1 MMINKIVVSERR
13 NLFPLGWNFG
23 TAFEKNATTLKFIIP
38 PALAELKDRYLLLV
52 NSAGP
57 FKLTLNKNDEVTL
70 DDVVTYDTAAQI
82 QLVLCNGAKKIW
94 RSRSYGITFY
104 PSLDDSGDNPITNSV
119 NMAKEELREKL
130 AEAVAKFFGG
140 DYTDVSFDDMTEQ
153 IGSAVA
159 LNAGDVTV
167 EDLSLTERTI
177 LPPKG
182 KNAISKVT
190 VKALRPNT
198 LKVTSNG
205 HYPETIPG
213 ENPDGTVAP
222 PEYWTAVNVDIPE
235 PQLTSFAVKPAR
247 VTKTYTAADTDKI
260 STSGRPFNG
269 IDELTVEAVN
279 SDIDEHIK
287 PENIR
292 RGVDILGVQGDL
304 IALEGDYQKRLD
316 EYDVLLSVVE
326 QMTTMPSLLASAYTD
341 TEGNN
346 KLVKIPY
353 LPTKNMTSYGV
364 ISNSIVECGLDLSKC
379 PSAGNG
385 QQNRLLYSG
394 RKNLKKIKITGM
406 QGVKVIAFFFSG
418 CTTLVEIEM
427 YQDSDFAPNA
437 TWHTAY
443 YQEMFAYCL
452 ALKSITGDPLDLSA
466 SSYSTAYNKM
476 FNQAL
481 ALQYVRFKP
490 GTIKNDI
497 SFSSSAYIYRGK
509 YAEDVND
516 PGTLLSILN
525 GVRPYA
531 SGDNT
536 ITVAF
541 NAETKTYLDLWRCKI
556 DPDTG
561 LYISSDDSNDK
572 TLRTAFTADKGVVI
586 S

>member
-1 MMINKIVVSERR
+1 MKIKVIYEYR
-13 NLFPLGWNFG
+13 
-23 TAFEKNATTLKFIIP
+23 A
-38 PALAELKDRYLLLV
+38 LLLPH
-52 NSAGP
+52 NNMGTMLENGA
-57 FKLTLNKNDEVTL
+57 TIL
-70 DDVVTYDTAAQI
+70 DFEIPKELADYTNRSLVVTNSVGSHVLPLTNNQVELTKKETGESSAEI
-82 QLVLCNGAKKIW
+82 QLVLKDSNDNEWCSQPYI
-94 RSRSYGITFY
+94 IDFY
-104 PSLDDSGDNPITNSV
+104 RRIDDSGKNIVT
-119 NMAKEELREKL
+119 
-130 AEAVAKFFGG
+130 EAVIAQKEKDRKQLADAATKFFGA
-140 DYTDVSFDDMTEQ
+140 DYSDSSFDDMTEQ

-159 LNAGDVTV
+159 LNAGEVTV
-167 EDLSLTERTI
+167 DDVSLDDRTI

-213 ENPDGTVAP
+213 DNPDGTAAP
-222 PEYWTAVNVDIPE
+222 PEYWTAVDVDVPE
-235 PQLTSFAVKPAR
+235 PLLTSFAAKPAR
-247 VTKTYTAADTDKI
+247 ETKTYTAADTDEI
-260 STSGRPFNG
+260 STIGRPFNG
-269 IDELTVEAVN
+269 IAALTVEAVE
-279 SDIDEHIK
+279 SDIDENIK

-316 EYDVLLSVVE
+316 EYDLLLSVVE
-326 QMTTMPSLLASAYTD
+326 QMSTMPNILTSAYTD
-341 TEGNN
+341 AEGNN
-346 KLVKIPY
+346 KLVKVPY
-353 LPTKNMTSYGV
+353 LPTKNMAKYSG
-364 ISNSIVECGLDLSKC
+364 ISNSVEECGLDLSKC

-385 QQNRLLYSG
+385 VNSRLLQNG
-394 RKNLKKIKITGM
+394 RRNLKKIKLTGIQSVYSM
-406 QGVKVIAFFFSG
+406 AYFFG
-418 CTTLVEIEM
+418 QCVLEEIEL
-427 YQDSDFAPNA
+427 YQDGAFSPSEQWKKTF
-437 TWHTAY
+437 Y
-443 YQEMFAYCL
+443 VEMFFHCST
-452 ALKSITGDPLDLSA
+452 LKSIIGDPLDLSVA
-466 SSYSTAYNKM
+466 TDYTRIFTYDS
-476 FNQAL
+476 L
-481 ALQYVRFKP
+481 LQYVRFKP

-509 YAEDVND
+509 YGEDVND

-561 LYISSDDSNDK
+561 LYVASEDSNDK

-586 S
+586 A

>member
-1 MMINKIVVSERR
+1 MKIKVIYEYR
-13 NLFPLGWNFG
+13 
-23 TAFEKNATTLKFIIP
+23 A
-38 PALAELKDRYLLLV
+38 LLLPH
-52 NSAGP
+52 NNMGTMLENGA
-57 FKLTLNKNDEVTL
+57 TIL
-70 DDVVTYDTAAQI
+70 DFEIPKELADYTNRSLVVTNSVGSHVLPLTNNQVELTKKETGESSAEI
-82 QLVLCNGAKKIW
+82 QLVLKDSNDNEWCSQPYI
-94 RSRSYGITFY
+94 IDFY
-104 PSLDDSGDNPITNSV
+104 RRIDDSGKNIVT
-119 NMAKEELREKL
+119 
-130 AEAVAKFFGG
+130 EAVIAQKEKDRKQLADAATKFFGA
-140 DYTDVSFDDMTEQ
+140 DYSDSSFDDMTEQ

-159 LNAGDVTV
+159 LNAGEVTV
-167 EDLSLTERTI
+167 DDVSLDDRTI

-213 ENPDGTVAP
+213 DNPDGTAAP
-222 PEYWTAVNVDIPE
+222 PEYWTAVDVDVPE
-235 PQLTSFAVKPAR
+235 PLLTSFAAKPAR
-247 VTKTYTAADTDKI
+247 ETKTYTAADTDEI
-260 STSGRPFNG
+260 STIGRPFNG
-269 IDELTVEAVN
+269 IAALTVEAVE
-279 SDIDEHIK
+279 SDIDENIK

-316 EYDVLLSVVE
+316 EYDLLLSVVE
-326 QMTTMPSLLASAYTD
+326 QMSTMPNILTSAYTD
-341 TEGNN
+341 AEGNN
-346 KLVKIPY
+346 KLVKVPY
-353 LPTKNMTSYGV
+353 LPTKNMAKYSG
-364 ISNSIVECGLDLSKC
+364 ISNSVEECGLDLSKC

-385 QQNRLLYSG
+385 VNSRLLQNG
-394 RKNLKKIKITGM
+394 RRNLKKIKLTGIQSVYSM
-406 QGVKVIAFFFSG
+406 AYFFG
-418 CTTLVEIEM
+418 QCVLEEIEL
-427 YQDSDFAPNA
+427 YQDGAFSPSEQWKKTF
-437 TWHTAY
+437 Y
-443 YQEMFAYCL
+443 VEMFFNCST
-452 ALKSITGDPLDLSA
+452 LKSIIGDPLDLSVA
-466 SSYSTAYNKM
+466 TDYTRIFTYDS
-476 FNQAL
+476 L
-481 ALQYVRFKP
+481 LQYVRFKP

-509 YAEDVND
+509 YGEDVND

-561 LYISSDDSNDK
+561 LYVASEDSNDK

-586 S
+586 A

>member
-57 FKLTLNKNDEVTL
+57 FKLSLDKNDEVTL

-119 NMAKEELREKL
+119 KMAKEELREKL

-140 DYTDVSFDDMTEQ
+140 DYTDVPFDDMTEQ

-159 LNAGDVTV
+159 LNAGEVTV
-167 EDLSLTERTI
+167 DDVSLDDRTI
-177 LPPKG
+177 LPPEG

-205 HYPETIPG
+205 HYPDTIPG
-213 ENPDGTVAP
+213 DNPDGTAAP
-222 PEYWTAVNVDIPE
+222 PEYWTAVDVNVPE
-235 PQLTSFAVKPAR
+235 PLLTSFAVKPAR
-247 VTKTYTAADTDKI
+247 ETKTYTAADTDKI
-260 STSGRPFNG
+260 STIGRPFNG
-269 IDELTVEAVN
+269 ISALTVEAVE
-279 SDIDEHIK
+279 SDIDENIK

-316 EYDVLLSVVE
+316 EYDLLLSVVE
-326 QMTTMPSLLASAYTD
+326 QMDTMPNILTSSYTD
-341 TEGNN
+341 AEGNN
-346 KLVKIPY
+346 KLVKVPY
-353 LPTKNMTSYGV
+353 LPTKNMTKCSA
-364 ISNSIVECGLDLSKC
+364 ISNSVEECGFDLSKC

-385 QQNRLLYSG
+385 VNSRLLQYG
-394 RKNLKKIKITGM
+394 RKNLKKIKLTGIQSVYSM
-406 QGVKVIAFFFSG
+406 AYFFG
-418 CTTLVEIEM
+418 QCVLEEIEL
-427 YQDSDFAPNA
+427 YQDEAFSPSEQWKKTF
-437 TWHTAY
+437 Y
-443 YQEMFAYCL
+443 VEMFFHCSK
-452 ALKSITGDPLDLSA
+452 LKSIIGDPLDLSA
-466 SSYSTAYNKM
+466 ATDYTRIFAYDS
-476 FNQAL
+476 L
-481 ALQYVRFKP
+481 LQYVRFKP
-490 GTIKNDI
+490 GTIKDNI

-509 YAEDVND
+509 YGEDVND

-525 GVRPYA
+525 GVRPYT

-556 DPDTG
+556 DTDTG
-561 LYISSDDSNDK
+561 LYVTSEDSNDK

>member
-57 FKLTLNKNDEVTL
+57 FKLTLDKNDEVTL

-167 EDLSLTERTI
+167 EDVSLEDRTI
-177 LPPKG
+177 LPPEG
-182 KNAISKVT
+182 RNAISKVT

-213 ENPDGTVAP
+213 DNPDGTAAS
-222 PEYWTAVNVDIPE
+222 PEYWTAVDVDVPE
-235 PQLTSFAVKPAR
+235 PLLTSFAVKPAR
-247 VTKTYTAADTDKI
+247 ETKTYTAADTDKI
-260 STSGRPFNG
+260 STIGRPFNG
-269 IDELTVEAVN
+269 ISALTVEAVKG
-279 SDIDEHIK
+279 DIDDNIK

-316 EYDVLLSVVE
+316 EYDLLLSVVE
-326 QMTTMPSLLASAYTD
+326 QMDTMPNILTSSYTD
-341 TEGNN
+341 TEGSN
-346 KLVKIPY
+346 KLVKVPF
-353 LPTKNMTSYGV
+353 LPTKNMTKYSG
-364 ISNSIVECGLDLSKC
+364 ISNSILECGLDLSKC
-379 PSAGNG
+379 PAAGNG
-385 QQNRLLYSG
+385 ANSRLLLNG
-394 RKNLKKIKITGM
+394 RKNLKKIKLTGIQSVYSM
-406 QGVKVIAFFFSG
+406 SSFFTG
-418 CTTLVEIEM
+418 CQLEEIEL
-427 YQDSDFAPNA
+427 YQNGAFSPSEQWLNDFY
-437 TWHTAY
+437 T
-443 YQEMFAYCL
+443 EMFYYCPN
-452 ALKSITGDPLDLSA
+452 LKSIIGDPLDLSA
-466 SSYSTAYNKM
+466 ATSYKSM
-476 FNQAL
+476 FRVTY
-481 ALQYVRFKP
+481 ALQYVRFKS
-490 GTIKNDI
+490 GTIKNHI
-497 SFSSSAYIYRGK
+497 SFSDSPYIYRGK
-509 YAEDVND
+509 YGENVND

-525 GVRPYA
+525 GVRPYT

-536 ITVAF
+536 ITVTF
-541 NAETKTYLDLWRCKI
+541 NADTKPFLTLWRCEK
-556 DPDTG
+556 DPETG
-561 LYISSDDSNDK
+561 LYVSSETGN
-572 TLRTAFTADKGVVI
+572 TIATVLTNEKGVI
-586 S
+586 IA

>member
-23 TAFEKNATTLKFIIP
+23 TTFEKNATTLKFIIP

-57 FKLTLNKNDEVTL
+57 FKLTLDKNDEVTL

-140 DYTDVSFDDMTEQ
+140 DYTETTFDDMTEQ

-159 LNAGDVTV
+159 LNAGEITVDDVSL
-167 EDLSLTERTI
+167 EDRTI
-177 LPPKG
+177 LPPEG
-182 KNAISKVT
+182 RNAISKVN
-190 VKALRPNT
+190 VKALKQKT

-205 HYPETIPG
+205 YYPKTIPG

-222 PEYWTAVNVDIPE
+222 PEYWTAVDVDVPAAE
-235 PQLTSFAVKPAR
+235 LTSFAVKPAR
-247 VTKTYTAADTDKI
+247 EAKTYTAADTDKM
-260 STSGRPFNG
+260 STSGKPFNG
-269 IDELTVEAVN
+269 IYEFTVEAVE
-279 SDIDEHIK
+279 SDIDDNIK

-316 EYDVLLSVVE
+316 EYDVLLSIVE
-326 QMTTMPSLLASAYTD
+326 QMTTMPNILTSTYTD
-341 TEGNN
+341 AEGNN
-346 KLVKIPY
+346 KLVKVPY
-353 LPTKNMTSYGV
+353 LPTKKMTSYSA
-364 ISNSIVECGLDLSKC
+364 ISNSIEECGLDISSC

-385 QQNRLLYSG
+385 ERSRLLLNG
-394 RKNLKKIKITGM
+394 RQKLKKIKLTGIQSVYSM
-406 QGVKVIAFFFSG
+406 SNFFTG
-418 CTTLVEIEM
+418 CIFEEIEL
-427 YQDSDFAPNA
+427 YQDGDFSPS
-437 TWHTAY
+437 TQWSKDFYFGVFH
-443 YQEMFAYCL
+443 YCQN
-452 ALKSITGDPLDLSA
+452 LKSIIGDPLDLSA
-466 SSYSTAYNKM
+466 ATNYTNIFRVNYV
-476 FNQAL
+476 
-481 ALQYVRFKP
+481 LQYVRFKP

-497 SFSSSAYIYRGK
+497 SFSDSPYLYRGK
-509 YAEDVND
+509 YGEDVND

-536 ITVAF
+536 ITVTFHAD
-541 NAETKTYLDLWRCKI
+541 TKPFLDLWRCKI

-561 LYISSDDSNDK
+561 LYVTSDDSNDK

>member
-23 TAFEKNATTLKFIIP
+23 TAFEKNATALKFIIP
-38 PALAELKDRYLLLV
+38 PALDELKDRYLLLV

-57 FKLTLNKNDEVTL
+57 FKLPLKNDEVTL

-94 RSRSYGITFY
+94 RSRSYEITFY

-159 LNAGDVTV
+159 LNAGEVTV
-167 EDLSLTERTI
+167 DDVSLDDRTI

-198 LKVTSNG
+198 LKVKSNG

-213 ENPDGTVAP
+213 DNPDGTAAP
-222 PEYWTAVNVDIPE
+222 PEYWTAVDVDVPE
-235 PQLTSFAVKPAR
+235 PELTSFAVKPAR

-269 IDELTVEAVN
+269 IDELTVEAVE
-279 SDIDEHIK
+279 SDIDDNIK

-292 RGVDILGVQGDL
+292 RGVDILGMQGDL

-316 EYDVLLSVVE
+316 EYDLLLSVVE
-326 QMTTMPSLLASAYTD
+326 QMDTMPNILTSSYTD

-346 KLVKIPY
+346 KLVKVPY
-353 LPTKNMTSYGV
+353 LPTKNMTKYSA

-379 PSAGNG
+379 PAAGRG
-385 QQNRLLYSG
+385 EKNRLLYYG
-394 RKNLKKIKITGM
+394 RRGLKKIKITGL
-406 QGVKVIAFFFSG
+406 QGVDVIAFFFSG
-418 CTTLVEIEM
+418 CYTFEEIEM
-427 YQDSDFAPNA
+427 YKDGDFRPNA
-437 TWHTAY
+437 TWENGY
-443 YQEMFAYCL
+443 YQEMFAYCG
-452 ALKSITGDPLDLSA
+452 ALKSITGDPLDLGA
-466 SSYSTAYNKM
+466 SSSSTAYRNM
-476 FNQAL
+476 FNQCL
-481 ALQYVRFKP
+481 VLQHIRFKP
-490 GTIKNDI
+490 GSIKADI
-497 SFSSSAYIYRGK
+497 SFSSSPYIYRGK
-509 YAEDVND
+509 YGEDVND

-525 GVRPYA
+525 GVRPYT
-531 SGDNT
+531 SGDYT
-536 ITVAF
+536 ITVVF
-541 NAETKTYLDLWRCKI
+541 NAETKAYLDLWRCKI
-556 DPDTG
+556 DPGTG
-561 LYISSDDSNDK
+561 LYVASEDSNDK